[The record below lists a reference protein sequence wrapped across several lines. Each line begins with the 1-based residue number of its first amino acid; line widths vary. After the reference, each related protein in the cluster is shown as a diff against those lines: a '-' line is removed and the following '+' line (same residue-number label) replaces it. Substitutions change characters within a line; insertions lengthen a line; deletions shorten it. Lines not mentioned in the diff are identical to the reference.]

1 MVLPLDKSAKSFNVS
16 VVRLN
21 QKYAPDYNNLTTQ
34 SMESEQKLLA
44 LQRYMIYL
52 PGIASTHKRVTEKI
66 NYDYQAWHV

>member
-21 QKYAPDYNNLTTQ
+21 QKYAPDYNNLTIQ
-34 SMESEQKLLA
+34 SMESRQKMTA
-44 LQRYMIYL
+44 LQSYLIYL
-52 PGIASTHKRVTEKI
+52 PDMASTHKRVTEKL